1 MRWMSPLVIGVVMF
15 ALGAFL
21 ALRPLFTHFATLTPS
36 RWLDVTFAVLFLLRG
51 WLNVKTALQRRRRS
65 LAQG

>member
-1 MRWMSPLVIGVVMF
+1 MPLVIGVLMF

-21 ALRPLFTHFATLTPS
+21 ALRPLFTHFATFTPS
-36 RWLDVTFAVLFLLRG
+36 RWLDVTFALLFLFRG
-51 WLNVKTALQRRRRS
+51 WLNVKTALQRRKRS